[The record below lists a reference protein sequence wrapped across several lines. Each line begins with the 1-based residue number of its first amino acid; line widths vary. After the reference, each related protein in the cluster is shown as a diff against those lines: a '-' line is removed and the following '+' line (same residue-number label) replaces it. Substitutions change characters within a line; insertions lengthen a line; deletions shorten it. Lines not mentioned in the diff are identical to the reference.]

1 MPVYPLYNGHYNY
14 TEFVIWVATIL
25 LVAFGFQYVKDL
37 LSFVLMKLY
46 EFFIQHNSI

>member
-14 TEFVIWVATIL
+14 TEFAVWVATIL
-25 LVAFGFQYVKDL
+25 LVVFGFQFAKDL
-37 LSFVLMKLY
+37 LSFILMKLY